1 MIGVPITV
9 TGASRAC
16 RWVAVVTLAL
26 GIVAMHHLVGTHS
39 HPGGPRGSSPSMTIP
54 VTAVG
59 NDDSDFGAAAV
70 VPAWPGPHG
79 GLMVHLCQA
88 IVAGL
93 VLLMGLSLAW
103 WLIPAPQSGPPGG
116 GPGKPTNRQ
125 RAPPT
130 SLRLAYLGVL
140 RL

>member
-1 MIGVPITV
+1 LIGVPITV

-116 GPGKPTNRQ
+116 GPG
-125 RAPPT
+125 
-130 SLRLAYLGVL
+130 
-140 RL
+140 

>member
-1 MIGVPITV
+1 MPITV

-79 GLMVHLCQA
+79 GLMVHLPSDRGRA
-88 IVAGL
+88 GTANGAELGMVANPCTP
-93 VLLMGLSLAW
+93 VRAAW
-103 WLIPAPQSGPPGG
+103 RR
-116 GPGKPTNRQ
+116 TR
-125 RAPPT
+125 
-130 SLRLAYLGVL
+130 
-140 RL
+140 